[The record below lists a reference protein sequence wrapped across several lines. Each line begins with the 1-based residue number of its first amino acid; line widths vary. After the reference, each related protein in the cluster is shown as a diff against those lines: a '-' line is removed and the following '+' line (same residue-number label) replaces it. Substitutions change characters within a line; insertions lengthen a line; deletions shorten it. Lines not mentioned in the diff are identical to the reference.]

1 MWKRQFDDW
10 FPPKNLGTVT
20 SGCALRLGFP
30 SEVQLRLILVIAVIA
45 LGVDALYHNGAYT
58 QSAFKQASILTE
70 QFRDRLDDT
79 PRTGSDRE
87 TATTT
92 KQL

>member
-1 MWKRQFDDW
+1 
-10 FPPKNLGTVT
+10 L
-20 SGCALRLGFP
+20 ALRIP
-30 SEVQLRLILVIAVIA
+30 SEVQLRLILFIAVIA

-70 QFRDRLDDT
+70 QLRDRLDDR
-79 PRTGSDRE
+79 PRTGGDRE

-92 KQL
+92 THL